1 MLNGFPLK
9 RFNNTYINHI
19 FLYPPEVVKAR
30 SDGIRALCTIL
41 GITPAAML
49 GL

>member
-1 MLNGFPLK
+1 MK
-9 RFNNTYINHI
+9 RFNNTYINYI

-30 SDGIRALCTIL
+30 PDGIRVLCTIL